1 MKNIACINCK
11 NNLCISKVSV
21 FASLDYEDMLEIARM
36 ISHRAYKKGDYL
48 CHEGDKLAMLF
59 VVNSGKVKL
68 SKFNKEGK
76 EQILNII
83 SDGDIFG
90 EYHLFM
96 DFEPYNFAAIAVT
109 DVKICTLTKQDMD
122 YLLQKHPTMSY
133 KILKEVSKKL
143 MDAENLA
150 QNLSTI
156 NTDSKVKYVLKEL
169 AHKYGIEYNDEIKL
183 ELPITREE
191 MANYA
196 GVTRETMS
204 RKLKTLENEGQIAT
218 IGNKIIII
226 KDKMILEDF

>member
-1 MKNIACINCK
+1 MESVSCIKCK
-11 NNLCISKVSV
+11 NNLCIGKVSV
-21 FASLDYEDMLEIARM
+21 FASLDYEDMLEIAKR
-36 ISHRAYKKGDYL
+36 IQHRDYKKGDFL
-48 CHEGDKLAMLF
+48 CHEGDRFSTLF
-59 VVNSGKVKL
+59 IVNSGKVKL

-90 EYHLFM
+90 EYHLFT
-96 DFEPYNFAAIAVT
+96 DSEPYNFSAIALT
-109 DVKICTLTKQDMD
+109 DVKICTLRKQDMD
-122 YLLQKHPTMSY
+122 YLMQKYPNISY
-133 KILKEVSKKL
+133 KVLQEVSKKL
-143 MDAENLA
+143 AGAENLA

-156 NTDSKVKYVLKEL
+156 NTDNKVTYVLKEL
-169 AHKYGIEYNDEIKL
+169 AQKYGTVRNNQVRL

-204 RKLKTLENEGQIAT
+204 RKLSMLEKDQRIET

-226 KDKMILEDF
+226 KDNRLLED

>member
-1 MKNIACINCK
+1 MQNVGCIKCK
-11 NNLCISKVSV
+11 NNLCITKVSV
-21 FASLDYEDMLEIARM
+21 FTSLEYEDMLEIARM
-36 ISHRAYKKGDYL
+36 IRHREYKKGEFL

-59 VVNSGKVKL
+59 IVNSGKVKL

-90 EYHLFM
+90 EYYLFL
-96 DFEPYNFAAIAVT
+96 DSEPYNFSAIALS
-109 DVKICTLTKQDMD
+109 DVKICTLTKLDMD
-122 YLLQKHPTMSY
+122 YLLQKHPNISY
-133 KILKEVSKKL
+133 KILQEVSKKL
-143 MDAENLA
+143 IGAENLA

-156 NTDSKVKYVLKEL
+156 NTDSKVMYVLKEL
-169 AHKYGIEYNDEIKL
+169 AQKYGTIQSNQIRL

-191 MANYA
+191 MAKYA

-204 RKLKTLENEGQIAT
+204 RKLKALESESIIEA

-226 KDKMILEDF
+226 KDIKFLDNY

>member
-1 MKNIACINCK
+1 MQNISCVNCK
-11 NNLCISKVSV
+11 NNMCISKVAV
-21 FASLDYEDMLEIARM
+21 FNSLEYANMLEIAKM
-36 ISHRAYKKGDYL
+36 IGHREYKKGEFL
-48 CHEGDKLAMLF
+48 CHEGDRLSMLF
-59 VVNSGKVKL
+59 IVNSGKVKL
-68 SKFNKEGK
+68 TKFNKEGK

-96 DFEPYNFAAIAVT
+96 EFEPYNFSAIALSNL
-109 DVKICTLTKQDMD
+109 KICTLTKQDMD
-122 YLLQKHPTMSY
+122 YILQKHPNISY
-133 KILKEVSKKL
+133 KVLKEVSKKL
-143 MDAENLA
+143 VDAENLA

-156 NTDSKVKYVLKEL
+156 NTDNKVIYVLKEL
-169 AHKYGIEYNDEIKL
+169 AQKYGEEENNQVRL

-204 RKLKTLENEGQIAT
+204 RKLKALENLGGIET

-226 KDKMILEDF
+226 KDKRLLEDY